1 MWKMI
6 CTKIITTAVGTP
18 TYITV
23 WGGDIPTI
31 QGTTVGTIRGIMAAG
46 TAHGITVAG
55 TIPGFTAMAAGMA
68 GAVPGTTAAGI
79 HPGTMAV
86 GMTRGIMVMADI
98 TAAGIITVSMMVIT
112 AA

>member
-1 MWKMI
+1 MWEMI

-18 TYITV
+18 TSILA
-23 WGGDIPTI
+23 WGGVIPTI
-31 QGTTVGTIRGIMAAG
+31 PGTTVGTIRGIMAAG

-55 TIPGFTAMAAGMA
+55 TIPGFTGMA

>member
-1 MWKMI
+1 MI

-18 TYITV
+18 TSILA

-31 QGTTVGTIRGIMAAG
+31 HGTIPGIMAAG

-55 TIPGFTAMAAGMA
+55 MIPGFMVMAAGTVGIA
-68 GAVPGTTAAGI
+68 HGITADGI

>member
-1 MWKMI
+1 MI
-6 CTKIITTAVGTP
+6 FTKTIITADGIP
-18 TYITV
+18 AYITA
-23 WGGDIPTI
+23 WDGDLPTI
-31 QGTTVGTIRGIMAAG
+31 HGTIVGTIPGIMAAG

-55 TIPGFTAMAAGMA
+55 TIPGFTVMAAGTVGIA
-68 GAVPGTTAAGI
+68 HGITAAGI

-86 GMTRGIMVMADI
+86 GMTRGTTVMADI